1 MSTRSDA
8 GRGARRLF
16 SHKLTPDR
24 SASPGAVATPDAS
37 CPPERRPFVPALPS
51 SSVRIGMADRR
62 GAQARATATATEA
75 ARPKPHGFN
84 RRVGRLIADV
94 FRKSER
100 DRLLGLAAENA
111 FAALLC
117 VFPMLIVVAAVL
129 GQLSVVIGE
138 QNAQEVE
145 RQTLDFLADVLTS
158 STSPAFDTAKA
169 LFDTTG
175 RALTLAL
182 VLGLASVAQAFAS
195 FINTVTLTYD
205 VHDTRGWWYRRWLGL
220 VLGIGSILIA
230 VVVVT
235 LVVVGPLFA
244 ASDVAESL
252 RIGDQYAFV
261 FSYLRWPIALVA
273 LILWATTMY
282 HLAPAR
288 AGPWR
293 RAIPG
298 ALLAAV
304 LWLSASIGFNI
315 YLELT
320 RDSSPVFSAL
330 GGGLIIITWLYL
342 LCFGLL
348 VGAELNAVLLARS
361 VVLRQT
367 ESAIP
372 TAAHLTKRF
381 ASRFRRPLRKRDKSQ
396 QPDTSN
402 RT

>member
-1 MSTRSDA
+1 MHTEISD
-8 GRGARRLF
+8 R
-16 SHKLTPDR
+16 R
-24 SASPGAVATPDAS
+24 SA
-37 CPPERRPFVPALPS
+37 E
-51 SSVRIGMADRR
+51 
-62 GAQARATATATEA
+62 ARASATASEA
-75 ARPKPHGFN
+75 ARPLPRGYT
-84 RRVGRLIADV
+84 RRLLRLVADI
-94 FRKSER
+94 FRKSDR

-129 GQLSVVIGE
+129 GQLSLVIG
-138 QNAQEVE
+138 QSNADEVE
-145 RQTLDFLADVLTS
+145 RQTLDFLREILTN
-158 STSPAFDTAKA
+158 STSPAIDTAQQ
-169 LFDTTG
+169 LFETNG
-175 RALTLAL
+175 RTLTLAL

-205 VHDTRGWWYRRWLGL
+205 VHDTRGWWYRRFLGL
-220 VLGIGSILIA
+220 LLGIGSIVIA

-252 RIGDQYAFV
+252 RISDQFDIV

-282 HLAPAR
+282 HLAPDR

-293 RAIPG
+293 RGLPG

-304 LWLSASIGFNI
+304 LWLGASIGFNV

-320 RDSSPVFSAL
+320 LDSSPVFSAL

-348 VGAELNAVLLARS
+348 VGAELNAVLLARR
-361 VVLRQT
+361 VTLRQAET
-367 ESAIP
+367 EVLAI
-372 TAAHLTKRF
+372 AAGEVTSSSGARMRRKQLRQAKRQE
-381 ASRFRRPLRKRDKSQ
+381 ALARREAG
-396 QPDTSN
+396 
-402 RT
+402 